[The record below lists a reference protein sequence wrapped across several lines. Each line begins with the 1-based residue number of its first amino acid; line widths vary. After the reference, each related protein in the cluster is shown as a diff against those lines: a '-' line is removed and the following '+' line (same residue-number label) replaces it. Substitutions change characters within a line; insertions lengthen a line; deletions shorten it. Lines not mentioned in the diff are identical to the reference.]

1 MPRQSDPSAPAS
13 LTSGWA
19 RARARVR
26 STAHAVA
33 EEGGTPGNDAP
44 PLSVTSPAHWGWPLA
59 LIGLPPKD
67 GTFQGAGPVPWS
79 STWPYL
85 VLPWGLGGR
94 RLLEDRV
101 EMRRPWAAS
110 FLCSHLPPLTLPS
123 PQCLTIMFLSYVPR
137 VEPRGQGLVCLT
149 TVPLVFR
156 AGPNWEGAINIC

>member
-123 PQCLTIMFLSYVPR
+123 PYVILYYSRHTWSHCPLPQTSKMAFFQFPQLTPSLA
-137 VEPRGQGLVCLT
+137 L
-149 TVPLVFR
+149 
-156 AGPNWEGAINIC
+156 